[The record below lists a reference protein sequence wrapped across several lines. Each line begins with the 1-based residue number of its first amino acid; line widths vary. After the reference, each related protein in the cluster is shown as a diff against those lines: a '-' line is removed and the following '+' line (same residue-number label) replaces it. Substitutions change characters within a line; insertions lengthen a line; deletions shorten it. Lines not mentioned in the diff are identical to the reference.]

1 MKLEEHTLVVDILVS
16 QSINRYYAL
25 ARFPEIH
32 HDYRCISHSVKKE
45 VLCTSQLVNKQVLF
59 TSQVTRNTS

>member
-1 MKLEEHTLVVDILVS
+1 MKLEEHTLVVDILVR

-32 HDYRCISHSVKKE
+32 HDLTID
-45 VLCTSQLVNKQVLF
+45 VLVIQKIKRYYVLVN
-59 TSQVTRNTS
+59 